1 MDTAKDLTTEQ
12 VADELGLAYETVRR
26 LLAAGVI
33 PGYKAGLR
41 QWRVT
46 RAALDQYKA
55 VGGAR
60 RPGRPEKKE
69 AN

>member
-1 MDTAKDLTTEQ
+1 MDTSKDLTTEE
-12 VADELGLAYETVRR
+12 VAEELSLAYETVRR

-46 RAALDQYKA
+46 RAALDKYKA
-55 VGGAR
+55 DGGAR
-60 RPGRPEKKE
+60 RPGRPGKQE
-69 AN
+69 AG